1 MPFTVMVVDDDDQIL
16 VLVEILLRRQ
26 GYTVLK
32 APSPY
37 AALDLLRDHTPD
49 LFLLDYMMP
58 GMNGVELCQHLR
70 TQPTTQTTPVVML
83 SAVDSEEFIRISREA
98 GANGHI
104 PKSEMHR
111 RLAQDIH
118 QYLPTAQSK

>member
-1 MPFTVMVVDDDDQIL
+1 MPFTIMVVDDDDQIL

-26 GYTVLK
+26 GYNVLK
-32 APSPY
+32 ASSPQM
-37 AALDLLRDHTPD
+37 ALQLLGTTTPD
-49 LFLLDYMMP
+49 LILLDYMMP
-58 GMNGVELCQHLR
+58 DINGIELCERIRAIPALR
-70 TQPTTQTTPVVML
+70 EVSIVML
-83 SAVDSEEFIRISREA
+83 SAVDNDDFIRESTAA

-104 PKSEMHR
+104 TKAEMHR

>member
-1 MPFTVMVVDDDDQIL
+1 MPYTVMVVDDDDQIL

-26 GYTVLK
+26 GYSVLK
-32 APSPY
+32 APSSH
-37 AALDLLRDHTPD
+37 AALDLLRDQIPD

-58 GMNGVELCQHLR
+58 GMNGIELCQHLR
-70 TQPTTQTTPVVML
+70 TLPMTRNTPVVML
-83 SAVDSEEFIRISREA
+83 SALDNDEFVRISRDA

-118 QYLPTAQSK
+118 QYLSAAQSS

>member
-1 MPFTVMVVDDDDQIL
+1 MIVDDDEQIL

-26 GYTVLK
+26 GYHVVK

-37 AALDLLRDHTPD
+37 AALEILESVTPD
-49 LFLLDYMMP
+49 LCLLDYMMP
-58 GMNGVELCQHLR
+58 GMNGLELCEQIRLH
-70 TQPTTQTTPVVML
+70 PSACKVPVVML
-83 SAVDSEEFIRISREA
+83 SAVDSDEFIHNSFRA

-111 RLAQDIH
+111 RLTREVNQF
-118 QYLPTAQSK
+118 LPAVQSK

>member
-70 TQPTTQTTPVVML
+70 TLPAARNTPIVML
-83 SAVDSEEFIRISREA
+83 SALDNEEFVRISRDA

-111 RLAQDIH
+111 RLAQDIQ
-118 QYLPTAQSK
+118 QYLSAAQSS

>member
-1 MPFTVMVVDDDDQIL
+1 MPFTVMVVDDDEQIL

-32 APSPY
+32 ATSPY
-37 AALDLLRDHTPD
+37 AALDLLKTNTPD

-58 GMNGVELCQHLR
+58 GMNGVELCQHIRATAVLAK
-70 TQPTTQTTPVVML
+70 TPIVML
-83 SAVDSEEFIRISREA
+83 SALDSEEFIRLSRDA

-111 RLAQDIH
+111 RLATEIH